1 MIFASVATLGNSN
14 YLNEQYFPADL
25 FQYVVVDEF
34 HHAVTDQ
41 YRRIVEYFKPQFLLG
56 LTATPER
63 MDGRSTYE
71 ICDYNV
77 PYEISLAEAI
87 NKGML
92 VPFHYYGIY
101 DDTDYSGLHVVR
113 GRYDEKELNETY
125 IGNVHR
131 HEMIYK
137 YYCKYSSKRA
147 LGFCCSREHAEEM
160 AREFNRRGIP
170 SAAVYSGDQGEYAEE
185 RSAAVKNL
193 SDGTIRVIFSVD
205 MFNEG
210 VDIAS

>member
-1 MIFASVATLGNSN
+1 MRTTVIFASVATLGNSN

-147 LGFCCSREHAEEM
+147 FGFCCSREHAEEM
-160 AREFNRRGIP
+160 AREFNRRESRRP
-170 SAAVYSGDQGEYAEE
+170 QFTAE
-185 RSAAVKNL
+185 
-193 SDGTIRVIFSVD
+193 IRESMRKKDLRQSKTCQMELF
-205 MFNEG
+205 
-210 VDIAS
+210 A